1 MRLASPF
8 SGHCPQTPVNIDLGS
23 EEMLLPSGD

>member
-1 MRLASPF
+1 MDFSSPF
-8 SGHCPQTPVNIDLGS
+8 SGTFLQMPMNIDLGP